1 MPELCAAIADHQR
14 RCYGLEIDPQDG
26 VQVTFGATEAIAATM
41 LGLLEPGDEVVV
53 LEPFYDSYA
62 ATIAMAGAT
71 RRLVT
76 LRPPDFALD
85 LDALA
90 TAARGARML
99 VLNSPHNPTGRV
111 LTRAEL
117 EAVARVCVDND
128 LIAVTDE
135 VYEHLVFD
143 GEHVPLAT
151 LPGMAERTLT
161 ISSAGK
167 SFSFTGWK
175 IGWASGPPPLV
186 GAVRAAKQFLSFAGG
201 TPFQH
206 AVAGALDRRRA
217 PRRAAARP
225 RCRPAA
231 TSSAPGCA
239 PPASSVSVP
248 QGGYFVNA
256 DIAPLGAADARD
268 WCRALPER
276 AGVVAIPTSAFY
288 DDPRRRAARSC
299 ASRSASARRSS
310 RRPSARLVAA
320 RPRPLVVRAHGEA
333 LRQREHRHRRPD
345 RRRLADRAGRR
356 GLARVAGDARLAGHP
371 RDATATAAPSLCAV
385 EFDAKVTKIKMK
397 LACSYTPPTQMSFE
411 RMSGDLSGLS
421 GSWALEDLGDGRTR
435 ATYQLDVNPG
445 GVLNF
450 FLNEE
455 RVGKLRETLV
465 DVRPGELK
473 ARAEAADS

>member
-1 MPELCAAIADHQR
+1 MATAARLRDFGTTIFTEMSALAARTGAINLGQGFPDTDGPPEIVAAAERALRSGAANQYAPLAGVPELCAAIADHQR
-14 RCYGLEIDPQDG
+14 RHYGLAIDPQDG

-62 ATIAMAGAT
+62 AAIAMAGAT

-90 TAARGARML
+90 AAARGARML

-117 EAVARVCVDND
+117 ESVARACADND
-128 LIAVTDE
+128 LVAVTDE

-175 IGWASGPPPLV
+175 IGWASGPPQLV
-186 GAVRAAKQFLSFAGG
+186 GAVRSAKQFLSFAGG
-201 TPFQH
+201 TPLQH
-206 AVAGALDRRRA
+206 AVAAGLADAERHVA
-217 PRRAAARP
+217 PLRAALRANRD
-225 RCRPAA
+225 RLCDGLRELGL
-231 TSSAPGCA
+231 TVC
-239 PPASSVSVP
+239 VP

-256 DIAPLGAADARD
+256 DIAPLGAGDAHR
-268 WCRALPER
+268 WCRALPAR

-288 DDPRRRAARSC
+288 DDDDAGPTLVRFAFCKRPEVIEAAL
-299 ASRSASARRSS
+299 
-310 RRPSARLVAA
+310 ARLQDADGVVA
-320 RPRPLVVRAHGEA
+320 
-333 LRQREHRHRRPD
+333 
-345 RRRLADRAGRR
+345 
-356 GLARVAGDARLAGHP
+356 
-371 RDATATAAPSLCAV
+371 
-385 EFDAKVTKIKMK
+385 
-397 LACSYTPPTQMSFE
+397 
-411 RMSGDLSGLS
+411 
-421 GSWALEDLGDGRTR
+421 
-435 ATYQLDVNPG
+435 
-445 GVLNF
+445 
-450 FLNEE
+450 
-455 RVGKLRETLV
+455 
-465 DVRPGELK
+465 
-473 ARAEAADS
+473 

>member
-1 MPELCAAIADHQR
+1 MTTATRLRAFGTTIFSEMSAIAARTDAINLGQGFPDTDGPLEIIAAVETAMRSGAANQYAPLRGVPELCAAVADHQR
-14 RCYGLEIDPQDG
+14 RRYGLDIDPDGG

-90 TAARGARML
+90 AAARGARML

-111 LTRAEL
+111 LARADL
-117 EAVARVCVDND
+117 ETVARLCVEND

-143 GEHVPLAT
+143 GEHIPLAT

-175 IGWASGPPPLV
+175 IGWASGPPQLV
-186 GAVRAAKQFLSFAGG
+186 GAVRSAKQFLSFAGG

-206 AVAGALDRRRA
+206 AVAAALADAERHVAPLRA
-217 PRRAAARP
+217 SLQAGRDQLCEGLRSLGL
-225 RCRPAA
+225 
-231 TSSAPGCA
+231 T
-239 PPASSVSVP
+239 VSVP
-248 QGGYFVNA
+248 AGGYFVNA
-256 DIAPLGAADARD
+256 DIAPLGAGDARE
-268 WCRALPER
+268 WCFALPER

-288 DDPRRRAARSC
+288 DDPEAGRTLVRFAFC
-299 ASRSASARRSS
+299 K
-310 RRPSARLVAA
+310 RPEIIEEAVARLVAA
-320 RPRPLVVRAHGEA
+320 GAA
-333 LRQREHRHRRPD
+333 
-345 RRRLADRAGRR
+345 
-356 GLARVAGDARLAGHP
+356 VA
-371 RDATATAAPSLCAV
+371 
-385 EFDAKVTKIKMK
+385 
-397 LACSYTPPTQMSFE
+397 
-411 RMSGDLSGLS
+411 
-421 GSWALEDLGDGRTR
+421 
-435 ATYQLDVNPG
+435 
-445 GVLNF
+445 
-450 FLNEE
+450 
-455 RVGKLRETLV
+455 
-465 DVRPGELK
+465 
-473 ARAEAADS
+473 

>member
-1 MPELCAAIADHQR
+1 MTTATRLRPFGTTIFTEMSALATRTGAINLGQGFPDTDGAPEIIAVVETAMRSGGANQYAPLPGVPELCAAVADHQR
-14 RCYGLEIDPQDG
+14 RRYGLEVDPQDG
-26 VQVTFGATEAIAATM
+26 VQVTFGATEAIAATV

-111 LTRAEL
+111 LARADL
-117 EAVARVCVDND
+117 EAVARICVDHD

-143 GEHVPLAT
+143 GEHIPLAT

-175 IGWASGPPPLV
+175 IGWASGPARLV
-186 GAVRAAKQFLSFAGG
+186 GAVRSAKQFLSFAGG

-206 AVAGALDRRRA
+206 AVAAALTDAERHVV
-217 PRRAAARP
+217 PLRAALQAGRD
-225 RCRPAA
+225 RLCDGLRTA
-231 TSSAPGCA
+231 GLEVC
-239 PPASSVSVP
+239 VP

-256 DIAPLGAADARD
+256 DIAPLGADDASA

-288 DDPRRRAARSC
+288 GDPDAGRTLVRFAFC
-299 ASRSASARRSS
+299 K
-310 RRPSARLVAA
+310 RPEVIEEAVARLVAA
-320 RPRPLVVRAHGEA
+320 NGS
-333 LRQREHRHRRPD
+333 
-345 RRRLADRAGRR
+345 AG
-356 GLARVAGDARLAGHP
+356 
-371 RDATATAAPSLCAV
+371 S
-385 EFDAKVTKIKMK
+385 
-397 LACSYTPPTQMSFE
+397 S
-411 RMSGDLSGLS
+411 
-421 GSWALEDLGDGRTR
+421 
-435 ATYQLDVNPG
+435 
-445 GVLNF
+445 
-450 FLNEE
+450 
-455 RVGKLRETLV
+455 
-465 DVRPGELK
+465 
-473 ARAEAADS
+473 